1 MPTIEQIRAARA
13 LLGWSQHDLA
23 EKAGLSQ
30 TGIAR
35 IENGTNQPNSKTITK
50 IETAFDAADVEFLGS
65 NGVQKRGIQSHRY
78 TGTDG
83 FKEFMDKL
91 YQTAR
96 DNGGDICTF
105 NAATSYFKD
114 LLGDKWYQAHA
125 ERMRSIKDNY
135 NFRLIVDDEATNFLA
150 SDFGEYR
157 VFPKDMLPEQKI
169 YVYGDYISFM
179 NFNSENVDI
188 VEIKHAAS
196 AESFRILFDI
206 AWKQVAKPI
215 AQ

>member
-23 EKAGLSQ
+23 DKAGLSQ

-35 IENGTNQPNSKTITK
+35 IENGTNKPNSKTIEK
-50 IETAFDAADVEFLGS
+50 ITGSFDAADVEFLGS
-65 NGVQKRGIQSHRY
+65 SGVQKRGIHSHRY
-78 TGTDG
+78 SGADG

-96 DNGGDICTF
+96 DVGGDICTF
-105 NAATSYFKD
+105 NAATGYFKN
-114 LLGDKWYQAHA
+114 LLGDEWYKNHA
-125 ERMRSIKDNY
+125 DRMQSIQNNY
-135 NFRLIVDDEATNFLA
+135 NFRLIVDDETTDFLA

-157 VFPKDMLPEQKI
+157 TFPKDMLPDQKI

-188 VEIKHAAS
+188 VEIKHGAS
-196 AESFRILFDI
+196 ANSFRILFNIEWD
-206 AWKQVAKPI
+206 QVAKPTK
-215 AQ
+215 

>member
-23 EKAGLSQ
+23 DKAGLSQ

-65 NGVQKRGIQSHRY
+65 SGVQKRGIQSHRY
-78 TGTDG
+78 SGPEG
-83 FKEFMDKL
+83 FKEFMDRL

-96 DNGGDICTF
+96 DVGGEICTF
-105 NAATSYFKD
+105 NAATSYFHSI
-114 LLGDKWYQAHA
+114 LGEEWYQKHA
-125 ERMRSIKDNY
+125 ERMRSVQDNY
-135 NFRLIVDDEATNFLA
+135 TFRLIVDEEATQFLA

-157 VFPKDMLPEQKI
+157 TFPKEMLPEQKI

-179 NFNSENVDI
+179 NFNDENVDI
-188 VEIKHAAS
+188 VEIKHGAS
-196 AESFRILFDI
+196 AHSFRILFDI
-206 AWKQVAKPI
+206 AWNSVAKPTD
-215 AQ
+215 

>member
-13 LLGWSQHDLA
+13 LLGWNQHALA
-23 EKAGLSQ
+23 ARAGLSQ

-35 IENGTNQPNSKTITK
+35 IENGTNQPNAKTIAK
-50 IETAFDAADVEFLGS
+50 IENAFEDGNIEFLGS
-65 NGVQKRGIQSHRY
+65 NGVQKRGIQSHKY
-78 TGTDG
+78 TGANG

-105 NAATSYFKD
+105 NAATRYFKKA
-114 LLGDKWYQAHA
+114 LGDDWYAQHA
-125 ERMRSIKDNY
+125 QRMKAIKDNFT
-135 NFRLIVDDEATNFLA
+135 FRLIVEEGASEYLA
-150 SDFGEYR
+150 SSFGEYR

-169 YVYGDYISFM
+169 YVYGDHISFM
-179 NFNSENVDI
+179 NFNDENIDI
-188 VEIKHAAS
+188 MEIKHAPS

-206 AWKQVAKPI
+206 AWNSVAKPVTE
-215 AQ
+215 